1 MAVTSSPADSNGKEV
16 AEKSQAKCPGVRV
29 AGGRIY
35 DSQNGKTCHQ
45 VMSDSFDRILDD
57 KWTLFCF
64 VFVLLPVWLM
74 RTCKKMK
81 ETSISSFS
89 SFFILGLIER
99 EPMNLLFMISLLR
112 EL

>member
-16 AEKSQAKCPGVRV
+16 VEKSQAKCPGVRV
-29 AGGRIY
+29 VGGRIY

-45 VMSDSFDRILDD
+45 VMSDSFDRILMISGP
-57 KWTLFCF
+57 FFF
-64 VFVLLPVWLM
+64 VFFLLPVWLM

-99 EPMNLLFMISLLR
+99 EPMNLLFMISSLI